1 MDNSTRRAPEILDCT
16 LRDGSHAV
24 GHTFTANDTRLIVA
38 GLVKAGIDVI
48 EIGKSSGLG
57 SDKGI
62 VPDEEYL
69 DAAAPFMH
77 EAEIGMF
84 CRPEF
89 FKAEKLD
96 MAAEKGIGFLRV
108 GTDAGKTSNSS
119 SVIPA
124 LRQRGIKVRFSLMKA
139 HTLTP
144 EVLAEEARKAES
156 YGAQVVTIMD
166 STGTFL
172 PEQVKFYVSALVG
185 AVDIPVGFHGHNN
198 LGLAV
203 GNALAALEV
212 GASSLDGSLTG
223 LARSAGN
230 APTEMLCAVLGRLGI
245 PVKADLSEL
254 LRFIDTG
261 FSGIVPETK
270 GVPPLDLVFGI
281 AGFHSRDLTTVKKV
295 SDETGVDLYELI
307 LAVAKPGNGEIDEK
321 LTREAAASIGRRNV

>member
-1 MDNSTRRAPEILDCT
+1 MHNSAGSAPEILDCT

-24 GHTFTANDTRLIVA
+24 GHSFTARDTRLIVA
-38 GLVKAGIDVI
+38 GLVKAGIQVI

-57 SDKGI
+57 SNKGN
-62 VPDEEYL
+62 VPDEDFL
-69 DAAAPFMH
+69 DAVTPFMGK
-77 EAEIGMF
+77 AEIGMF
-84 CRPEF
+84 YRPEF
-89 FKAEKLD
+89 YEAEKLD

-108 GTDAGKTSNSS
+108 GTDAGKASS
-119 SVIPA
+119 SESVIPKI
-124 LRQRGIKVRFSLMKA
+124 RQRGIKVRFSLMKA
-139 HTLTP
+139 HALTP
-144 EVLAEEARKAES
+144 EALAEEARKAES

-172 PEQVKFYVSALVG
+172 PEQVKFYVSALVD

-198 LGLAV
+198 LGLAIA
-203 GNALAALEV
+203 NALAALDV

-245 PVKADLSEL
+245 PIKADLSEL

-281 AGFHSRDLTTVKKV
+281 AGFHSRDITTVRKV
-295 SDETGVDLYELI
+295 SEETGADLYELI
-307 LAVAKPGNGEIDEK
+307 LAVARLGNGEIDEK
-321 LTREAAASIGRRNV
+321 LTREAAASICKSNV